1 MANKVNFKGTPC
13 KLAGEF
19 IAKGAK
25 APSFKLVKKDLGEFS
40 FEGKSSARLLLN
52 IFPSIDTG
60 VCAASVRK
68 FNELAAKM
76 TDVKVLCISK
86 DLPFAQGRF
95 CAAEGIENVETL
107 SDFRESSFAKDYGV
121 LIEDGALKGLL
132 ARAIVIISKEG
143 EVSYCALN
151 SEITKEP
158 DYDAALNALK

>member
-40 FEGKSSARLLLN
+40 FEGKSDARLLLN

-76 TDVKVLCISK
+76 PNVKVLCISK
-86 DLPFAQGRF
+86 
-95 CAAEGIENVETL
+95 GIL
-107 SDFRESSFAKDYGV
+107 SS
-121 LIEDGALKGLL
+121 
-132 ARAIVIISKEG
+132 
-143 EVSYCALN
+143 
-151 SEITKEP
+151 
-158 DYDAALNALK
+158 